1 MGSIRKRN
9 ENYLKQNQKLNEM
22 KKKISIKTQARA
34 LIE

>member
-9 ENYLKQNQKLNEM
+9 ENYLKQNQKWNET
-22 KKKISIKTQARA
+22 KKISIKTQARA